1 MCSQNLD
8 RLEENLKLRKKL
20 LSLGICSSVIGP
32 TGPQGEP
39 GPIISSTNEGMLFV
53 SFS

>member
-32 TGPQGEP
+32 TGPT
-39 GPIISSTNEGMLFV
+39 GPTGATGTTP
-53 SFS
+53 